1 MNNQRDITIYSNRG
15 EIKTGSVNLE
25 NQSDNPDSHKK
36 SLLKWIIIVGIS
48 VLLISDNTQDN
59 DIIVNNGEKSKK
71 LENEFQFN
79 TKINDL
85 KRINV
90 RQKTQEDIIID
101 NNKTTIFLYRNTI
114 YCQFIIISEEDS
126 DEENKNYYDKTIT
139 PALSISSECYSKKD
153 ENCVPEKIVDFT
165 NSEKSR
171 NLDNIESNPET
182 INDLKDIP
190 LSLWNLKYLFLKYLI
205 ISFSL

>member
-1 MNNQRDITIYSNRG
+1 M
-15 EIKTGSVNLE
+15 
-25 NQSDNPDSHKK
+25 
-36 SLLKWIIIVGIS
+36 GIS
-48 VLLISDNTQDN
+48 VLLISGNTLDNPEDN
-59 DIIVNNGEKSKK
+59 DIIVNNGEKSKN

-79 TKINDL
+79 TKVNDL

-90 RQKTQEDIIID
+90 SQKTLEDLIID
-101 NNKTTIFLYRNTI
+101 NNKPTIIFNRITNECI
-114 YCQFIIISEEDS
+114 HIISEEDS
-126 DEENKNYYDKTIT
+126 DEENNNYYDKTIT

-171 NLDNIESNPET
+171 NLDNTESNPET

-205 ISFSL
+205 ISLSL

>member
-1 MNNQRDITIYSNRG
+1 M
-15 EIKTGSVNLE
+15 NLE

-36 SLLKWIIIVGIS
+36 SPLKWIIIVRIS
-48 VLLISDNTQDN
+48 VLLISGNTQDNPEDN
-59 DIIVNNGEKSKK
+59 DIIVNHAEKSKK

-85 KRINV
+85 KRIIV
-90 RQKTQEDIIID
+90 PQKILEDLIID
-101 NNKTTIFLYRNTI
+101 DDETAVFLYRDKYMCGLII
-114 YCQFIIISEEDS
+114 YEEDS
-126 DEENKNYYDKTIT
+126 DEENKNYYDKMYTC
-139 PALSISSECYSKKD
+139 ALSISSECYSKKD